1 MNVSYQPLWNIL
13 ENKKM
18 KKKNLIEIANISENC
33 VANMGNNKYVSMV
46 NIGRICKVLECTP
59 NYVFQLCVKDY
70 RKKGIVMIK
79 NSRKK
84 NIVLSPIV
92 KWVGGKRQL
101 LEDIIPLIPKT
112 FTTYVEPFVGGGAVL
127 FDIQPKKAIINDF
140 NHELINIYK
149 IIRDNPNDLI
159 SALQE
164 HERLNS
170 EEYFYKIRALD
181 RTEQYDEISDVEKAA
196 RIIYLNKTC
205 YNGLFRVNQ
214 AGQFN
219 SPYGKYKNP
228 NIVNMPVV
236 LAMSKYFNESNV
248 KIIDGDYKTILKN
261 LRKGAFVYFDPPY
274 MPISSSSSFTGY
286 TENGFDKQQQVELK
300 EECDKLNAKG
310 IKFLLSNSDHPFIR
324 ELYKDYE
331 IITVK
336 AKRSI
341 NSNGNKRG
349 EINEVL
355 VRNYD

>member
-1 MNVSYQPLWNIL
+1 M
-13 ENKKM
+13 
-18 KKKNLIEIANISENC
+18 
-33 VANMGNNKYVSMV
+33 
-46 NIGRICKVLECTP
+46 
-59 NYVFQLCVKDY
+59 
-70 RKKGIVMIK
+70 
-79 NSRKK
+79 
-84 NIVLSPIV
+84 V

-101 LEDIIPLIPKT
+101 LGDILPLIPKT
-112 FTTYVEPFVGGGAVL
+112 FSTYVEPFVGGGAVL
-127 FDIQPKKAIINDF
+127 FEVQPNRAIINDF

-149 IIRDNPNDLI
+149 VIKDKPNELI
-159 SALQE
+159 LALEE

-170 EEYFYKIRALD
+170 EEYFYEVRALD
-181 RTEQYDEISDVEKAA
+181 RNKNYDGMNAIEKAA

-236 LAMSKYFNESNV
+236 LAMSKYFNENNI
-248 KIIDGDYKTILKN
+248 KIIDGDYKITLKN
-261 LRKGAFVYFDPPY
+261 LRKGAFVYLDPPY

-286 TENGFDKQQQVELK
+286 TENGFDKKQQIELK
-300 EECDKLNAKG
+300 EECDKLNLKDV
-310 IKFLLSNSDHPFIR
+310 KFLLSNSDHPFIR

>member
-1 MNVSYQPLWNIL
+1 
-13 ENKKM
+13 M
-18 KKKNLIEIANISENC
+18 K
-33 VANMGNNKYVSMV
+33 VM
-46 NIGRICKVLECTP
+46 
-59 NYVFQLCVKDY
+59 KDKED
-70 RKKGIVMIK
+70 RTMTK

-84 NIVLSPIV
+84 NIVLSPVV

-101 LEDIIPLIPKT
+101 LSDIVPLIPKT
-112 FTTYVEPFVGGGAVL
+112 FSTYVEPFVGGGAVL

-149 IIRDNPNDLI
+149 IVRDNPNDLI

-248 KIIDGDYKTILKN
+248 KIIDGDYK
-261 LRKGAFVYFDPPY
+261 
-274 MPISSSSSFTGY
+274 
-286 TENGFDKQQQVELK
+286 
-300 EECDKLNAKG
+300 
-310 IKFLLSNSDHPFIR
+310 
-324 ELYKDYE
+324 

-355 VRNYD
+355 VRNYGYCGINHCL

>member
-1 MNVSYQPLWNIL
+1 MMYFSSVQVI
-13 ENKKM
+13 
-18 KKKNLIEIANISENC
+18 
-33 VANMGNNKYVSMV
+33 
-46 NIGRICKVLECTP
+46 
-59 NYVFQLCVKDY
+59 KDKED
-70 RKKGIVMIK
+70 RTMTK

-84 NIVLSPIV
+84 NIVLSPVV

-101 LEDIIPLIPKT
+101 LSDIVPLIPKT
-112 FTTYVEPFVGGGAVL
+112 FSTYVEPFVGGGAVI

-140 NHELINIYK
+140 NSELINIYK
-149 IIRDNPNDLI
+149 VIEEKPNELI
-159 SALQE
+159 LALE
-164 HERLNS
+164 NHERLNS
-170 EEYFYKIRALD
+170 EEYFYEVRALD
-181 RTEQYDEISDVEKAA
+181 RNEKYGEINDIEKAA

-236 LAMSKYFNESNV
+236 LAMSKYFNENNI
-248 KIIDGDYKTILKN
+248 KIMNEDYKNSLKN

-286 TENGFDKQQQVELK
+286 TENGFDTKQQIELK
-300 EECDKLNAKG
+300 EECDKLNSKG
-310 IKFLLSNSDHPFIR
+310 VKFLLSNSDHPFIR

>member
-1 MNVSYQPLWNIL
+1 M
-13 ENKKM
+13 
-18 KKKNLIEIANISENC
+18 
-33 VANMGNNKYVSMV
+33 
-46 NIGRICKVLECTP
+46 T
-59 NYVFQLCVKDY
+59 
-70 RKKGIVMIK
+70 K

-84 NIVLSPIV
+84 NIVLSPVV

-101 LEDIIPLIPKT
+101 LSDIVPLIPKN
-112 FTTYVEPFVGGGAVL
+112 FSTYVEPFVGGGAVI

-140 NHELINIYK
+140 NSELINIYK
-149 IIRDNPNDLI
+149 VIKEKPQELI
-159 SALQE
+159 LALE
-164 HERLNS
+164 NHERLNS
-170 EEYFYKIRALD
+170 EEYFYEVRALD
-181 RTEQYDEISDVEKAA
+181 RNENYNRMTDIEKAS

-205 YNGLFRVNQ
+205 FNGLFRVNQ

-236 LAMSKYFNESNV
+236 LAMSKYFNENNI
-248 KIIDGDYKTILKN
+248 KIIDGDYKNALKN

-286 TENGFDKQQQVELK
+286 TENGFDKKQQIELK
-300 EECDKLNAKG
+300 KECDKLNVKG

-324 ELYKDYE
+324 ELYQDYE

-349 EINEVL
+349 EINELL